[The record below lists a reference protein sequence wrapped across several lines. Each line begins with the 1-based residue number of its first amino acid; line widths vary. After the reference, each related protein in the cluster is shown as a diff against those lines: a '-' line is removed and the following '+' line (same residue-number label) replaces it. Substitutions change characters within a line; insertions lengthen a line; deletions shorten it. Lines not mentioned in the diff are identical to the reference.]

1 MPHYMFQAT
10 YTAEAWEGLV
20 RRPQDRARAIR
31 LIVKNLKG
39 RVISFYN
46 SFGDYDVV
54 IIAEMP
60 NNEAAAGLSMAA
72 AAGGA
77 VKAVKTTPLMTVKEG
92 LDAMRKADKASYQR
106 PK

>member
-1 MPHYMFQAT
+1 MPHYMFQVA
-10 YTAEAWEGLV
+10 YTPETWEALV

-31 LIVKNLKG
+31 PIVKNLKG
-39 RVISFYN
+39 RVINFYN
-46 SFGDYDVV
+46 SFGEYDVV
-54 IIAEMP
+54 LIAEMP

-77 VKAVKTTPLMTVKEG
+77 IKAVKTTPLMTVQEG

>member
-1 MPHYMFQAT
+1 M
-10 YTAEAWEGLV
+10 
-20 RRPQDRARAIR
+20 
-31 LIVKNLKG
+31 KNLKG

-54 IIAEMP
+54 LIAEMP
-60 NNEAAAGLSMAA
+60 NNEAAAGLAMAA
-72 AAGGA
+72 SAGGA
-77 VKAVKTTPLMTVKEG
+77 IKAVKTTPLMTVQEG

>member
-1 MPHYMFQAT
+1 MPHYMFQVA

-31 LIVKNLKG
+31 PVVKNLKG

-46 SFGDYDVV
+46 SFGEYDVV
-54 IIAEMP
+54 LIAEMP
-60 NNEAAAGLSMAA
+60 NNEAAAGLAMSA

-77 VKAVKTTPLMTVKEG
+77 IKAVKTTPLMTVQEG
-92 LDAMRKADKASYQR
+92 LEAMRKADKASYQR